1 MMWAAISH
9 TGKTALV
16 HIPGH
21 LTAQRYCDEIL
32 QPHVL
37 PLMQQNGARFQHDN
51 TRPHTGRI
59 TTALLTN
66 YNVAVLPWPFKS
78 PDLNP
83 IEHLWDDLDRRVRQ
97 KQPHPQSLQ
106 QLVNALQDEWNNI
119 LQQAIRTLISSMGRR
134 CQAVID
140 SRGGHTRY

>member
-1 MMWAAISH
+1 MLWAAISD
-9 TGKTALV
+9 TGNTALV
-16 HIPGH
+16 NIPGN

-51 TRPHTGRI
+51 ARPHSERI

-66 YNVAVLPWPFKS
+66 SNVAVLPWPSKS

-83 IEHLWDDLDRRVRQ
+83 IEHLWDALEGDIETNKFQV
-97 KQPHPQSLQ
+97 KQYLIN
-106 QLVNALQDEWNNI
+106 QLRNQNYRHN
-119 LQQAIRTLISSMGRR
+119 
-134 CQAVID
+134 
-140 SRGGHTRY
+140 

>member
-1 MMWAAISH
+1 MEELGYTDDEMSALPITVVQEVHRFGGGSVMMWAAISH

-16 HIPGH
+16 HIPGN

-51 TRPHTGRI
+51 ARSHTERI

-66 YNVAVLPWPFKS
+66 SNVAVLPWRPN
-78 PDLNP
+78 LP
-83 IEHLWDDLDRRVRQ
+83 I
-97 KQPHPQSLQ
+97 SI
-106 QLVNALQDEWNNI
+106 QLSI
-119 LQQAIRTLISSMGRR
+119 FGTP
-134 CQAVID
+134 
-140 SRGGHTRY
+140 